1 MFKGRRCPND
11 LMLFYIFFC
20 SGTVMVM
27 ATNPPAAPQSAPAT
41 AAPTNPPN
49 SAQGPNPAAPV
60 NNVTP
65 QSVGREFV
73 RQYYTLLNKAP
84 KHLHR

>member
-1 MFKGRRCPND
+1 
-11 LMLFYIFFC
+11 
-20 SGTVMVM
+20 MVM